1 MHCSLTPCTDLTQ
14 CAYGTV
20 TIRAPIPRR
29 SQLYSANSETKFV
42 DESLRR
48 SRFRAIV
55 DEQLF
60 CLCDEIVEAVN
71 QQAGE
76 HAHFSLVRSD
86 ATQIKYT
93 KGGALGSCE
102 PLTLTSMN
110 PNLQP

>member
-1 MHCSLTPCTDLTQ
+1 MRLLHRHL
-14 CAYGTV
+14 TV

-86 ATQIKYT
+86 ATQIEYT
-93 KGGALGSCE
+93 KGGALGSCAE
-102 PLTLTSMN
+102 PLTLTSK
-110 PNLQP
+110 PNLKA

>member
-20 TIRAPIPRR
+20 TIRAPVPRR

-86 ATQIKYT
+86 ATQIEYT

-102 PLTLTSMN
+102 PLTLTSN